1 MPSDIIH
8 LEGEPARALAPLLLQ
23 AFEGAQ
29 AMSETAE
36 QLRAAYTANTEAT
49 ARLAEAFEQFRTQQQ
64 TRLDEAL
71 ARVET
76 EVAAR
81 VQAEA
86 DRDAIRA
93 VIEEARTA
101 IEADTARENE
111 MLAALTGSATQP
123 VPETPAETP
132 AEPTPEPTPE
142 PPVDTAPVETPV
154 EPAPVVDV
162 PVTDPA
168 TATDP
173 AATPGDATPATN
185 GIGQTFNADGTP
197 VA

>member
-1 MPSDIIH
+1 MAEDIIH

-23 AFEGAQ
+23 ALEGAQ

-93 VIEEARTA
+93 VIEEARAA

-111 MLAALTGSATQP
+111 MLAALTGSAAQP
-123 VPETPAETP
+123 VPETPA
-132 AEPTPEPTPE
+132 EPTPE
-142 PPVDTAPVETPV
+142 PPVDTAPVETAV
-154 EPAPVVDV
+154 EPAPVVDA

-173 AATPGDATPATN
+173 AATPGEPTPASN